1 MSVPLVLGNS
11 LIAVLS
17 LYSPD
22 PAGVTGE
29 RARQIQVV
37 APHLAGTIHAA
48 IRAEEARRAAT
59 PIDRPSATAREL
71 RLVSTR

>member
-11 LIAVLS
+11 LVAVLS
-17 LYSPD
+17 LYWPD
-22 PAGVTGE
+22 SAGLNGE
-29 RARQIQVV
+29 RTRLIQVV

-48 IRAEEARRAAT
+48 IRAEESRRAVP
-59 PIDRPSATAREL
+59 PIDRASINAREL

>member
-1 MSVPLVLGNS
+1 
-11 LIAVLS
+11 
-17 LYSPD
+17 
-22 PAGVTGE
+22 VTGE

-37 APHLAGTIHAA
+37 APHLAATIHAA

-59 PIDRPSATAREL
+59 PIDRPAATAREL